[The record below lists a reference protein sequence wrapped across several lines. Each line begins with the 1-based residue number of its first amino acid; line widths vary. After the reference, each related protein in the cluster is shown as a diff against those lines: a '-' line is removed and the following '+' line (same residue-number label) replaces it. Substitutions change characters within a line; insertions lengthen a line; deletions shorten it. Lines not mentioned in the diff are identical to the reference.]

1 MVGEQY
7 QDKMLG
13 IGPTTRLHSWS
24 MAKTIH
30 AVAVLHRMAS
40 SVGLALD
47 TPVGLEDFDPVRR
60 DFIVNTL
67 NRGLNVT
74 FRDLMGMSDVLQMAE
89 KYELGE
95 GVSDM
100 LFSQGDSVAFASR
113 SVGKPSS
120 PAVSPSDTCRLG
132 WFYSSGVSNVLAKE
146 FRRTFPSHEAYVKY
160 MMDDFLG
167 KIGSSFTFEMD
178 ASGTFVGSSFVYA
191 TARDFARFGLFLLQ
205 EQQHPLLELLQ
216 QPHCDS
222 GGLYSSTAS
231 VWLNPSRLSPAPTD
245 VNLTGR
251 QDWQRFHWMTKSL
264 PSDCFMLSGYAGQ
277 LLLVCPSLEL
287 VVVRLGYSFDGPVG
301 GDEQDDN
308 FSRARLMRGILH
320 RLGLKSKY
328 YNKVDAN
335 GEEKK

>member
-1 MVGEQY
+1 
-7 QDKMLG
+7 
-13 IGPTTRLHSWS
+13 
-24 MAKTIH
+24 
-30 AVAVLHRMAS
+30 
-40 SVGLALD
+40 
-47 TPVGLEDFDPVRR
+47 
-60 DFIVNTL
+60 
-67 NRGLNVT
+67 
-74 FRDLMGMSDVLQMAE
+74 
-89 KYELGE
+89 
-95 GVSDM
+95 
-100 LFSQGDSVAFASR
+100 
-113 SVGKPSS
+113 
-120 PAVSPSDTCRLG
+120 
-132 WFYSSGVSNVLAKE
+132 
-146 FRRTFPSHEAYVKY
+146 
-160 MMDDFLG
+160 MMDGFLG

-205 EQQHPLLELLQ
+205 EQQRPLLELLQ

-264 PSDCFMLSGYAGQ
+264 PSDCFMLNGYAGQ

-301 GDEQDDN
+301 GDEQDEK

-320 RLGLKSKY
+320 RLGLKSKF
-328 YNKVDAN
+328 
-335 GEEKK
+335 